1 MINRFIHQQIIEKSD
16 TKKAILVFGPR
27 QTGKTTLMHQ
37 ILDQKKDVLWLSG
50 DETDIRNLFENA
62 SSTRLR
68 AVFGNNKVIVID
80 EAQRIANIGLSLK
93 LVTDQLPDYQII
105 ATGSSAFELANKT
118 QEALTG
124 RKWEFFLFPLS
135 FGEMVAHHG
144 LITEKRM
151 IGHRLIYGSYPE
163 VVVNPGKEKEILKQ
177 LTDSYLYKD
186 LLMLEGLKKP
196 AKLVSLLQAL
206 AFQVGS
212 EVSYSELGRTV
223 GLDNQTIEKY
233 IDLLEKAYIVF
244 RIGALSRNL
253 RKELKQ
259 GRKVYFY
266 DNGIRNALIAQ
277 FGTIEMRTDKGALW
291 ENYLMSERRKFVQYN
306 RIWTN
311 VYFWRTQDQ
320 QEIDYIEE
328 RDGKFHAWEFKWN
341 PDTRL
346 RLSRTFSN
354 AYPGSTF
361 QVVTPQ
367 NIEDFLGDGQNGLP
381 APIIPL

>member
-1 MINRFIHQQIIEKSD
+1 MINRIINKQIVEKLN
-16 TKKAILVFGPR
+16 TGKAILVFGPR
-27 QTGKTTLMHQ
+27 QTGKTTLLHQ
-37 ILDQKKDVLWLSG
+37 VLDQTKDVLWLNG
-50 DETDIRNLFENA
+50 DESDIQKLFENA
-62 SSTRLR
+62 SSTRLK
-68 AVFGNNKVIVID
+68 AIFGHSRVIVID

-93 LVTDQLPDYQII
+93 LITDQLPEYQIV

-135 FGEMVAHHG
+135 FGEMIAHHG
-144 LITEKRM
+144 FIEEKRM
-151 IGHRLIYGSYPE
+151 VSHRLIYGSYPE

-177 LTDSYLYKD
+177 LTDSFLYKD
-186 LLMLEGLKKP
+186 ILMLEGLKKP
-196 AKLVSLLQAL
+196 AKLVALLQAL
-206 AFQVGS
+206 AFQIGN
-212 EVSYSELGRTV
+212 EVSYNELGRTV
-223 GLDNQTIEKY
+223 GLDNQTVEKY

-259 GRKVYFY
+259 ARKIYFY

-291 ENYLMSERRKFVQYN
+291 ENYLMAERRKFVQYN
-306 RIWTN
+306 GIWTN

-341 PDTRL
+341 PDSRL
-346 RLSRTFSN
+346 RFSRTFSN
-354 AYPGSTF
+354 AYPDSTF
-361 QVVTPQ
+361 RVITPQ
-367 NIEDFLGDGQNGLP
+367 NTEEFLG
-381 APIIPL
+381 AV